1 MLDNELNHNGD
12 VQLMNKPSS
21 AITHPFSEM
30 CSSASL
36 VVPETPKDGVVVRVR
51 IDFRVGG
58 GWVEAFFKIISLKC
72 SFINACSPVVGGGA
86 WKYEGKVLKTT
97 INSLFNLQY
106 VLKEGV

>member
-21 AITHPFSEM
+21 AIAHPLSEM

-36 VVPETPKDGVVVRVR
+36 IVPETPKDGVVVKVR

-58 GWVEAFFKIISLKC
+58 GS
-72 SFINACSPVVGGGA
+72 VGG
-86 WKYEGKVLKTT
+86 
-97 INSLFNLQY
+97 NLFLF
-106 VLKEGV
+106 L

>member
-21 AITHPFSEM
+21 AIAHPLSEM

-36 VVPETPKDGVVVRVR
+36 IVPETPKDGVVVKVR

-58 GWVEAFFKIISLKC
+58 GWVRGNLFFISLKC
-72 SFINACSPVVGGGA
+72 SLMLVLKLWVVGM
-86 WKYEGKVLKTT
+86 K
-97 INSLFNLQY
+97 I
-106 VLKEGV
+106 